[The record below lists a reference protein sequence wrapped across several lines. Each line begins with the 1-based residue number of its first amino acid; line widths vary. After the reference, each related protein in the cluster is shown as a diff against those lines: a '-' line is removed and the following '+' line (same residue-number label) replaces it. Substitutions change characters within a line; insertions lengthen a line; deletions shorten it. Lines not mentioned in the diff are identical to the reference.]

1 MDGGIWDRGKL
12 LPISGVE
19 RGREGERERERERD
33 AHANGESDSPVRDR
47 KVKGDE

>member
-1 MDGGIWDRGKL
+1 MWVFGIGESAC
-12 LPISGVE
+12 PISGVE
-19 RGREGERERERERD
+19 RERERERERD